1 MRCELGSFYRQ
12 NRFCFWRSNW
22 YWIELKAITLRQQSK
37 AREESCYWNANFG
50 SSILGG
56 YIVYA
61 RNACR
66 SKIKSNSRSTVILND
81 LRVLLSRDSFELFL
95 FPIRNIR
102 NSQLKQN
109 ILISISVRRCSLQIC
124 RRSWTDSLSHFLSLS
139 SLRALAAVRGIC
151 NCSILKISIRTS
163 WMWQGGQYNFG
174 WKLWFT

>member
-37 AREESCYWNANFG
+37 AREESCYWNANIG
-50 SSILGG
+50 SSILVG

-109 ILISISVRRCSLQIC
+109 ILISILLEDARCKSADAAEPIHSLTFFLYLHCVRWLQFEEFA
-124 RRSWTDSLSHFLSLS
+124 TAQF
-139 SLRALAAVRGIC
+139 
-151 NCSILKISIRTS
+151 
-163 WMWQGGQYNFG
+163 
-174 WKLWFT
+174 